1 MSQIEPNQPTELDK
15 RKTAGKAGKLWG
27 IEVLFNEGAEVRRYV
42 LQNRYWEE
50 VMKFRG
56 AVYNVG
62 LMVPVSPGHW
72 KIVAPWDIE
81 NIYLTRQNDYFKEY

>member
-1 MSQIEPNQPTELDK
+1 MEQNQPTEHDK
-15 RKTAGKAGKLWG
+15 RKTAGKSGKLWG
-27 IEVLFNEGAEVRRYV
+27 IEVLFNENAEIRRYI

-56 AVYNVG
+56 AVYSVG
-62 LMVPVSPGHW
+62 LMVPIAPGHW

-81 NIYLTRQNDYFKEY
+81 NIYLTRQNDYFKEF